1 MRVFIT
7 KIFSRTEVLEVM
19 SETNSSRYSTG
30 NAVCDALRYISD
42 ASYAILPQ
50 DVAHKLGELEKNFW
64 SGLGHFVGKELQWID
79 ERVAGSDRLRQE
91 WRDRARRA
99 AGETNAGSD
108 I

>member
-1 MRVFIT
+1 
-7 KIFSRTEVLEVM
+7 M
-19 SETNSSRYSTG
+19 SEPNSSRYSTG
-30 NAVCDALRYISD
+30 NAVCDALRYIND
-42 ASYAILPQ
+42 AAYAVLPQ

-79 ERVAGSDRLRQE
+79 ERVAGSDRLRHE
-91 WRDRARRA
+91 WRERARRA